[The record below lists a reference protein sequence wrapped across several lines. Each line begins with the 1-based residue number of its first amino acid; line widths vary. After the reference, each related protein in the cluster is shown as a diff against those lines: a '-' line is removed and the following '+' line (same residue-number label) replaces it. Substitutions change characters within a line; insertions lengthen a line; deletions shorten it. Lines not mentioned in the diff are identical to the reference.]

1 MPVETVEK
9 EMIPNKLEGISP
21 YAVSADDCED
31 PLCNPR
37 KPIKISFQDITSA
50 AFMIRG
56 GVYKTPC
63 SVYKDPKCFNK
74 LCFFLLYFI

>member
-9 EMIPNKLEGISP
+9 KIEKGSVVTNKLDIISP
-21 YAVSADDCED
+21 YAIGPDSCED
-31 PLCNPR
+31 PLCNPS
-37 KPIKISFQDITSA
+37 KPVKITFQDITSA

-63 SVYKDPKCFNK
+63 SVK
-74 LCFFLLYFI
+74 